1 MAAPQDLSDVFAV
14 LEPGAQETT
23 RPCATQGN
31 SSSKKRRVRQMLSR
45 TTSANGF
52 LSPPLSPTHSSASGP
67 VDLPTRLKPTDLLLA
82 SNPILAHVVCQSPS
96 RPAMVTASSSRSLSR
111 HVSGDMLSLPVGL
124 DTINCTNLAA
134 VLGPT
139 GGLKKTYGG
148 PRTFKDDDEEM
159 NLLLPIRSDGPSSSV
174 ARCSPAAGS
183 MKILNRMKAKP
194 RETYSDL
201 RKKWGVDEDE
211 KDSEGSTDLRT
222 ISHQRAMG
230 SSKRFVDELSYLFE
244 GLSEGER
251 TNDLEA
257 KRLGAIEL
265 VSKLADQEYC
275 QNLKANGMIEP
286 FYEVLRLAGAGNG
299 DIVLDLTL
307 LVFISILSCED
318 QRFLEPILLI
328 MPKDLTDPLST
339 QSDCLQVLAKLVNT
353 PIDCGDTR
361 GLGKRTAKQ
370 VGLRNPIPSTVLFV
384 SHDFFLHRSGRSR
397 SKQTFYVLF
406 VTLA

>member
-211 KDSEGSTDLRT
+211 QDSEGSTDLRT

>member
-211 KDSEGSTDLRT
+211 QDSEGSTDLRT

-370 VGLRNPIPSTVLFV
+370 VGLRNPIPSTVSFV